1 MIDSKLLLVFI
12 VLNIANVI
20 IQTVKSIATVKCGK
34 GMAALINALAYGLY
48 TIVTVYLMCE
58 LDLYLKAGIVA
69 VCNLVGVYVVKW
81 AEEKARKDKLWKVEA
96 TIPNQGISAENDD
109 CLIELKNANIPM
121 NYIDINKYILVN
133 CYCATQTES
142 KVVKEILNK
151 YNAKY
156 FVSESKTL

>member
-1 MIDSKLLLVFI
+1 MDTKLLLVFI
-12 VLNIANVI
+12 GLNIANVI

-34 GMAALINALAYGLY
+34 GVAAIVNAVAYGLY
-48 TIVTVYLMCE
+48 TVVTVYLLCE
-58 LDLYLKAGIVA
+58 LSLSLKALIVA
-69 VCNLVGVYVVKW
+69 LCNLVGVYVVKW

-96 TIPNQGISAENDD
+96 TIPNQGIFAENDD

-142 KVVKEILNK
+142 KIVKEILNK

>member
-1 MIDSKLLLVFI
+1 MIDNKLLLVFI

-20 IQTVKSIATVKCGK
+20 IQTVKSLATVKCGK

-96 TIPNQGISAENDD
+96 TIPSQGISAENDD

-133 CYCATQTES
+133 CYCATQAES
-142 KVVKEILNK
+142 KVVREILNK

>member
-1 MIDSKLLLVFI
+1 MIDNKLLLVFI

-20 IQTVKSIATVKCGK
+20 IQTVKSLATVKCGK
-34 GMAALINALAYGLY
+34 GMAALINAVAYGLY

-142 KVVKEILNK
+142 KIVKEILNK

>member
-1 MIDSKLLLVFI
+1 MKLLIIFI

-34 GMAALINALAYGLY
+34 AVAAIINAVAYGLY

-69 VCNLVGVYVVKW
+69 LCNLVGVYVVKLI
-81 AEEKARKDKLWKVEA
+81 EEKARKDKLWKVEMTLPPEHA
-96 TIPNQGISAENDD
+96 EKVHTMLQLVGIPH
-109 CLIELKNANIPM
+109 
-121 NYIDINKYILVN
+121 NYIDIEKYVLFN
-133 CYCATQTES
+133 CYCATQAES
-142 KVVKEILNK
+142 ARVKTIANDFDV
-151 YNAKY
+151 KY